1 MSNYYDNH
9 QKAIRPLMGGTDG
22 YRGKYGDKIT
32 ESVVFGLTLALIEV
46 HEGFAGTGEST
57 KKVVIGHDN
66 RPSSESLVAQ
76 ATTAVKSRGYE
87 VSFLGVVPT
96 PAVQFSALKED
107 YPLAVM
113 ITASHN
119 PHYDNG
125 WKGFVY
131 GKKLTP
137 EQVQQVSD
145 KYWQLYDAGKIKEQ
159 LVESPVVN
167 SKHLIDEYID
177 ALINQAVAEFG
188 YKPLAGKSLFLDAA
202 NGACSSILPEVFA
215 RLGAETKSYFCDL
228 NGVINE
234 GCGATDL
241 EGLKRAMCD
250 NQELVSSD
258 GFLGGVTI
266 DGDGDRFMGIGVK
279 EHDGEL
285 KFEEI
290 DGNRVIVFRAKRL
303 IEQDERT
310 KAVVGTIY
318 TNPGAVS
325 LIKSMGCDFY
335 YCGNGDTSVTNELI
349 ARNLRYGSEYSG
361 HHIDIT
367 WLPSGDGIMA
377 AVWVACYLASSNST
391 FYEALSQISLWPEYR
406 QSIACSDPTKEGL
419 KESLAEIADKYRGD
433 LGDGAAL
440 LVMPSGT
447 EPKIRIFASSVDQT
461 RIDQVVAKVKA
472 EIAKAISKE

>member
-266 DGDGDRFMGIGVK
+266 DGDGDRFIGLGVK
-279 EHDGEL
+279 NQNGQLEFKEL
-285 KFEEI
+285 
-290 DGNRVIVFRAKRL
+290 DGNRVIALRARRL
-303 IEQDERT
+303 AEVGNQT

-325 LIKSMGCDFY
+325 YIRSLGCDFF
-335 YCGNGDTSVTNELI
+335 YCGNGDTSVTNELF
-349 ARNLRYGSEYSG
+349 AQGLRYGSEFSG
-361 HHIDIT
+361 HHIDLS
-367 WLPSGDGIMA
+367 WLPSGDGVMA
-377 AVWVACYLASSNST
+377 AVWVACYLSSAQTT
-391 FYEALSQISLWPEYR
+391 FYDASRQIDLWPELR
-406 QSIACSDPTKEGL
+406 QSIHCDDPSRDGL
-419 KESLAEIADKYRGD
+419 KEQLAKLADKHRSD
-433 LGDGAAL
+433 LGEGGAL

-447 EPKIRIFASSVDQT
+447 EPKVRIFASSYDQKN
-461 RIDQVVAKVKA
+461 IDRTVNEVKS
-472 EIAKAISKE
+472 EVKKLIKR